1 MEFSEL
7 LKSINSLEDNYPPVH
22 LWNPELCE
30 GVEMRIDRE
39 GNWYYQNSIIGRDK
53 LKILFSRILKVEQ
66 GQYYLV
72 TPVEKVIV
80 KVDIAPYMIV
90 DYEVDVELKN
100 IILKTNLDYNFPLDA
115 SHPIELRVL
124 GKESVPFVQVRDQ
137 LEGFISR
144 SVFYGLVELA
154 LKQEQVSGSEL
165 MLTSGGQKFSLGSIE

>member
-72 TPVEKVIV
+72 TPVEKVSV

>member
-7 LKSINSLEDNYPPVH
+7 LKSINALEDNYPPVH

-72 TPVEKVIV
+72 TPVEKVSV

-115 SHPIELRVL
+115 SHPIELRAL
-124 GKESVPFVQVRDQ
+124 GKESIPFVQVRDQ

-144 SVFYGLVELA
+144 SVFYGLVEVA